1 MDCEFIK
8 ARVHPTWF
16 SVLSAQHAVRSS
28 QRLID
33 VDQENGCEC
42 DEIYFVFLGGWA
54 DARQTYSSKD
64 QVMFLFLVC
73 ISGKRRRAHP
83 SPVEGRNVVHI
94 AVPHSHPKVLETSG
108 GSQWNSER
116 FSLNLWENYAFYEID
131 FALEYFPH
139 SVYIWTMEWLGY
151 FISSDSGISISSG
164 SSMYLQTFAIVE
176 AWVICGVVLL

>member
-8 ARVHPTWF
+8 ARDHPTWF

-64 QVMFLFLVC
+64 QVMFLFLVY
-73 ISGKRRRAHP
+73 ISGKRRPRPPIPSGRAECGTHCGTP
-83 SPVEGRNVVHI
+83 
-94 AVPHSHPKVLETSG
+94 LTSKG
-108 GSQWNSER
+108 FGNFRWITVKFR
-116 FSLNLWENYAFYEID
+116 EI
-131 FALEYFPH
+131 FFEFMRKLC
-139 SVYIWTMEWLGY
+139 IL
-151 FISSDSGISISSG
+151 
-164 SSMYLQTFAIVE
+164 
-176 AWVICGVVLL
+176 